1 MNKKGI
7 LLCGGSGSR
16 FAPVT
21 YAVNKHLIPIY
32 NKPIFFYS
40 LSILMLGGINDIQ
53 IVSDSSTLELI
64 KKIIFK
70 IKLNI
75 KISYQEQDEAKGIVD
90 GILKSEKFIGK
101 SDFVLMLGDNFFYGQ
116 SLTDQLKKIFK
127 KRNCAVSIKNNKPNS
142 FGVIKKNNKNEIIKI
157 IEKPKKFIS
166 NNIVTGLYVYEN
178 SCVKICKNL
187 KPSKR
192 GELEITDL
200 NNFLI
205 KRKKLEIVELGRGS
219 IWLDV
224 GTPDNLLD
232 ASEIVKLLE
241 RNKNFKIADL
251 SEIN

>member
-1 MNKKGI
+1 MKKKGI

-40 LSILMLGGINDIQ
+40 LSILILGGINDIQ

-127 KRNCAVSIKNNKPNS
+127 KRNCVVSIKNNKPNS
-142 FGVIKKNNKNEIIKI
+142 FGVIKK
-157 IEKPKKFIS
+157 
-166 NNIVTGLYVYEN
+166 
-178 SCVKICKNL
+178 
-187 KPSKR
+187 
-192 GELEITDL
+192 IT
-200 NNFLI
+200 
-205 KRKKLEIVELGRGS
+205 KM
-219 IWLDV
+219 
-224 GTPDNLLD
+224 
-232 ASEIVKLLE
+232 KLL
-241 RNKNFKIADL
+241 K
-251 SEIN
+251 